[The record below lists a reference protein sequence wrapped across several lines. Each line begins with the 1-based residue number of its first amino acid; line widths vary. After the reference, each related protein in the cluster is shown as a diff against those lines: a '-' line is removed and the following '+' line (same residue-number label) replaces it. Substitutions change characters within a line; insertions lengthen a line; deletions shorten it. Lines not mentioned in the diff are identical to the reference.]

1 MQRNATHRNGLLK
14 VKKKQKPHATKEQKM
29 KCFELLSE
37 GYSMPQIEEQTGIN
51 RGTLSR
57 WRRSQSFALYHAE
70 RTTGASAQEMKTKI
84 PEYQDET
91 TLNTSPRYEAHSAD
105 DLTEVERRGKFLQAV
120 GVGGLAWAQDYSG
133 ASDEDVARFIRD
145 LDVRKAHAK
154 PRIMALTHM
163 LKLATDAEVPHAV
176 RARAIVDWWRL
187 ADNNLNGGTPM
198 INIDARG
205 TDADAAPKVAEFLS
219 DKIRAELAEAIN
231 VDLMA
236 SVRDE
241 VE

>member
-1 MQRNATHRNGLLK
+1 M
-14 VKKKQKPHATKEQKM
+14 KKRQKPNATKEQRL

-57 WRRSQSFALYHAE
+57 WRRSQDFALYHAE
-70 RTTGASAQEMKTKI
+70 RTTGASAREMKIQIKREEE
-84 PEYQDET
+84 PET
-91 TLNTSPRYEAHSAD
+91 APTPPTVS
-105 DLTEVERRGKFLQAV
+105 DLSEVETKGKFLQAV

-133 ASDEDVARFIRD
+133 ASDEDVARYIRD

-176 RARAIVDWWRL
+176 RAKAIVDWWRL

-205 TDADAAPKVAEFLS
+205 SDADAAPKVAEFIVDS
-219 DKIRAELAEAIN
+219 VRQELAKAADL
-231 VDLMA
+231 DLMA
-236 SVRDE
+236 DIE
-241 VE
+241 TDD

>member
-1 MQRNATHRNGLLK
+1 
-14 VKKKQKPHATKEQKM
+14 
-29 KCFELLSE
+29 
-37 GYSMPQIEEQTGIN
+37 MPQIEEQTGIN

-57 WRRSQSFALYHAE
+57 WRRSQDFALYHAE
-70 RTTGASAQEMKTKI
+70 RTTGASAREMKIQIKREEE
-84 PEYQDET
+84 PET
-91 TLNTSPRYEAHSAD
+91 APTPPTVS
-105 DLTEVERRGKFLQAV
+105 DLSEVETKGKFLQAV

-133 ASDEDVARFIRD
+133 ASDEDVARYIRD

-176 RARAIVDWWRL
+176 RAKAIVDWWRL

-205 TDADAAPKVAEFLS
+205 SDADAAPKVAEFIVDS
-219 DKIRAELAEAIN
+219 VRQELAKAADL
-231 VDLMA
+231 DLMA
-236 SVRDE
+236 DIE
-241 VE
+241 TDD